1 MVIFGLLLLILG
13 VLGILSG
20 IFGTDY
26 DTVEGQDQV
35 TTEFL
40 GINCGPEV
48 IFLLGVASTL
58 LTVGGLW
65 IMKAGAKQGWKRRKE
80 QRRLTELSHKLDEV
94 ELERRRDD
102 LSGREDEG
110 R

>member
-13 VLGILSG
+13 VLGILAG

-26 DTVEGQDQV
+26 DTVEGKNQL
-35 TTEFL
+35 TSEFL

-48 IFLLGVASTL
+48 IFLLGVASAL
-58 LTVGGLW
+58 LVVLGLW
-65 IMKAGAKQGWKRRKE
+65 LMKAGAKQGWKRRKE
-80 QRRLTELSHKLDEV
+80 QKRLTELSSKLDEV

-102 LSGREDEG
+102 LSGREDK
-110 R
+110 